1 MKASQTPL
9 SLTTVS
15 VDTSVRDRINSEA
28 VRLGLSQRQMVVRM
42 VEAYDLSIQ
51 KSESAEAQ
59 VQDIYNVL
67 EKVLK
72 RDERIISFIRE
83 QEKILLNPILTC
95 VQTTDARLSEL
106 INVLSNLE

>member
-1 MKASQTPL
+1 MKTSQTPL

-28 VRLGLSQRQMVVRM
+28 VRLGLSQRQMVGRM

-59 VQDIYNVL
+59 VQDIHSAL

-83 QEKILLNPILTC
+83 QEKVLLNPILTC
-95 VQTTDARLSEL
+95 VQTTEARLSEL
-106 INVLSNLE
+106 IKVLSNLE